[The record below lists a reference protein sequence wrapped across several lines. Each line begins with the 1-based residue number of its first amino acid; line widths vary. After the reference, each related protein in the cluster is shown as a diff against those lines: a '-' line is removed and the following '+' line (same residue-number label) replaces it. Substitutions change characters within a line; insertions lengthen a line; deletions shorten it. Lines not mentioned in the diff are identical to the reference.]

1 LFTGL
6 IADLGSVKDI
16 ERAGD
21 GVTLE
26 ISTRLAGELHEGDSV
41 AVNGV
46 CLTATAVQAGSFRA
60 QAMQE
65 TLRRSSLEQLGG
77 GSPVNLEL
85 ALRADGRLGG
95 HIVQGHV
102 DGTGTIEAVREE
114 GFARVLEIEIQ
125 LGRRGGDL
133 TRYLV
138 EKGSVAVNGVSLT
151 VSELR
156 ENGFSVALIPET
168 LTRTNLGGAQV
179 GDRVNL
185 EVDVLAKHVERLL
198 NIDAPLDR
206 HSKELM
212 G

>member
-1 LFTGL
+1 MFTGL
-6 IADLGSVKDI
+6 IADLGSVKDV
-16 ERAGD
+16 EHAAD

-102 DGTGTIEAVREE
+102 DGTGTIEAIREE

-138 EKGSVAVNGVSLT
+138 EKGSVAVDGVSLT

-156 ENGFSVALIPET
+156 ENGFSVSLIPET
-168 LTRTNLGGAQV
+168 LTRTNLGGVQV
-179 GDRVNL
+179 GERVNL